1 MKKLKNS
8 ELNRIS
14 VSEFKNAS
22 KSPIIII
29 LDNIRSAHNV
39 GSIFRTCDAFLINEI
54 ILCGITATPPNNE
67 IRKTALGST
76 ESVDWRYFDNI
87 EEAVLSLRKE
97 GFQIISIEQ
106 ADKSLKLEKFSPKK
120 NEKYAFIFG
129 NEIKGIDQKIID
141 ISDNIIE
148 IPQFGTKHSLNVS
161 VSAGIVIWDV
171 FSKISLGSRASFE
184 GPGPLQ
190 MALSRQT
197 IGIALMQSFWRAVG
211 VEIRSGCFSRQD
223 ICLIM

>member
-14 VSEFKNAS
+14 VSEFKNTS
-22 KSPIIII
+22 KSPIVII

-39 GSIFRTCDAFLINEI
+39 GSIFRTCDAFLISEI

-67 IRKTALGST
+67 I
-76 ESVDWRYFDNI
+76 
-87 EEAVLSLRKE
+87 RKE

-161 VSAGIVIWDV
+161 VSAGIIIWDV
-171 FSKISLGSRASFE
+171 FSKIS
-184 GPGPLQ
+184 
-190 MALSRQT
+190 
-197 IGIALMQSFWRAVG
+197 
-211 VEIRSGCFSRQD
+211 FSQFD
-223 ICLIM
+223 